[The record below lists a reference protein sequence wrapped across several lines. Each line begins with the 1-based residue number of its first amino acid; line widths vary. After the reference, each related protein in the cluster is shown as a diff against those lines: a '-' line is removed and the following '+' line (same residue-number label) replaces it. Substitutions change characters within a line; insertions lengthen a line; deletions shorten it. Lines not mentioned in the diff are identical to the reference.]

1 MKKILITICV
11 AVGVYFAFSNTIDE
25 FLYPEKRPGLNT
37 YDTYTTTTQQ
47 TTTAVTQQ
55 TPIVTDEDGYEPRDD
70 RKPDYV
76 QPADPTWSKR
86 TFNWTSYDKRY
97 TFEISM
103 NIQDDMYEYYHSLLR
118 YSYVKDYHNYV
129 SDDNNHKLV
138 KQLADEI
145 KSLCDQCGYGES
157 ETIRE
162 TANFVQSIEYVD
174 DMTSTGYTDFP
185 KYPLETLYDQ
195 CGDCED
201 SSILL
206 GALLKELGYGCIFIE
221 LPEHV
226 AIGVKAT
233 DDAPGTY
240 YDYNGS
246 HYLYIETTNSGWDI
260 GTLPDDFNEEELR
273 YTMCGKISKV
283 HRCDQC
289 DRVCGLFFII
299 LYIRDL
305 SNYKM
310 NTLYLLF
317 SILKEI
323 RPLGIFFIKNLF
335 LLFC

>member
-86 TFNWTSYDKRY
+86 TFNWTSYDKQY

-162 TANFVQSIEYVD
+162 TANFVQSIEYVLV
-174 DMTSTGYTDFP
+174 P
-185 KYPLETLYDQ
+185 
-195 CGDCED
+195 
-201 SSILL
+201 
-206 GALLKELGYGCIFIE
+206 
-221 LPEHV
+221 
-226 AIGVKAT
+226 
-233 DDAPGTY
+233 
-240 YDYNGS
+240 
-246 HYLYIETTNSGWDI
+246 
-260 GTLPDDFNEEELR
+260 
-273 YTMCGKISKV
+273 
-283 HRCDQC
+283 
-289 DRVCGLFFII
+289 
-299 LYIRDL
+299 
-305 SNYKM
+305 
-310 NTLYLLF
+310 
-317 SILKEI
+317 
-323 RPLGIFFIKNLF
+323 F
-335 LLFC
+335 LLRVLQLADQLSVSAVARGAERPGVRGSYYEKRAGTRDYIAAAACVIVTASYLVLERSMA

>member
-1 MKKILITICV
+1 MKKLLISICV

-55 TPIVTDEDGYEPRDD
+55 TPIVTDEDGYEPR
-70 RKPDYV
+70 
-76 QPADPTWSKR
+76 
-86 TFNWTSYDKRY
+86 
-97 TFEISM
+97 
-103 NIQDDMYEYYHSLLR
+103 
-118 YSYVKDYHNYV
+118 
-129 SDDNNHKLV
+129 DDNNHKLV

-260 GTLPDDFNEEELR
+260 GTLPDDYNEEKA
-273 YTMCGKISKV
+273 KIYDV
-283 HRCDQC
+283 W
-289 DRVCGLFFII
+289 
-299 LYIRDL
+299 
-305 SNYKM
+305 
-310 NTLYLLF
+310 
-317 SILKEI
+317 
-323 RPLGIFFIKNLF
+323 
-335 LLFC
+335 

>member
-1 MKKILITICV
+1 MKKLLISICV

-37 YDTYTTTTQQ
+37 YNTYTTTTQQ

-55 TPIVTDEDGYEPRDD
+55 TPIVTDEDGYEPR
-70 RKPDYV
+70 
-76 QPADPTWSKR
+76 
-86 TFNWTSYDKRY
+86 
-97 TFEISM
+97 
-103 NIQDDMYEYYHSLLR
+103 
-118 YSYVKDYHNYV
+118 
-129 SDDNNHKLV
+129 DDNNHKLV

-260 GTLPDDFNEEELR
+260 GTLPDDFNEEKA
-273 YTMCGKISKV
+273 KIYDV
-283 HRCDQC
+283 W
-289 DRVCGLFFII
+289 
-299 LYIRDL
+299 
-305 SNYKM
+305 
-310 NTLYLLF
+310 
-317 SILKEI
+317 
-323 RPLGIFFIKNLF
+323 
-335 LLFC
+335 

>member
-1 MKKILITICV
+1 MKKLLISICV

-47 TTTAVTQQ
+47 TTTTVTQQ

-260 GTLPDDFNEEELR
+260 
-273 YTMCGKISKV
+273 
-283 HRCDQC
+283 
-289 DRVCGLFFII
+289 
-299 LYIRDL
+299 
-305 SNYKM
+305 
-310 NTLYLLF
+310 
-317 SILKEI
+317 
-323 RPLGIFFIKNLF
+323 
-335 LLFC
+335 

>member
-1 MKKILITICV
+1 MKKLLISICV

-37 YDTYTTTTQQ
+37 YNTYTTTTQQ

-55 TPIVTDEDGYEPRDD
+55 TPIVTDEDGYEPR
-70 RKPDYV
+70 
-76 QPADPTWSKR
+76 
-86 TFNWTSYDKRY
+86 
-97 TFEISM
+97 
-103 NIQDDMYEYYHSLLR
+103 
-118 YSYVKDYHNYV
+118 
-129 SDDNNHKLV
+129 DDNNHKLV

-195 CGDCED
+195 RGDCED

-260 GTLPDDFNEEELR
+260 GTLPDDFNEEKA
-273 YTMCGKISKV
+273 KIYDV
-283 HRCDQC
+283 W
-289 DRVCGLFFII
+289 
-299 LYIRDL
+299 
-305 SNYKM
+305 
-310 NTLYLLF
+310 
-317 SILKEI
+317 
-323 RPLGIFFIKNLF
+323 
-335 LLFC
+335 

>member
-1 MKKILITICV
+1 MKKLLISICV

-37 YDTYTTTTQQ
+37 YNTYTTTTQQ

-55 TPIVTDEDGYEPRDD
+55 TPIVTDEDGYEP
-70 RKPDYV
+70 
-76 QPADPTWSKR
+76 
-86 TFNWTSYDKRY
+86 
-97 TFEISM
+97 
-103 NIQDDMYEYYHSLLR
+103 L
-118 YSYVKDYHNYV
+118 
-129 SDDNNHKLV
+129 DDNNHKLV

-260 GTLPDDFNEEELR
+260 GTLPDDFNEEKA
-273 YTMCGKISKV
+273 KIYDV
-283 HRCDQC
+283 W
-289 DRVCGLFFII
+289 
-299 LYIRDL
+299 
-305 SNYKM
+305 
-310 NTLYLLF
+310 
-317 SILKEI
+317 
-323 RPLGIFFIKNLF
+323 
-335 LLFC
+335 

>member
-1 MKKILITICV
+1 MKKLLISICV

-86 TFNWTSYDKRY
+86 TFNWTSYDKQY

-162 TANFVQSIEYVD
+162 TANFVQSIEYVLV
-174 DMTSTGYTDFP
+174 P
-185 KYPLETLYDQ
+185 
-195 CGDCED
+195 
-201 SSILL
+201 
-206 GALLKELGYGCIFIE
+206 
-221 LPEHV
+221 
-226 AIGVKAT
+226 
-233 DDAPGTY
+233 
-240 YDYNGS
+240 
-246 HYLYIETTNSGWDI
+246 
-260 GTLPDDFNEEELR
+260 
-273 YTMCGKISKV
+273 
-283 HRCDQC
+283 
-289 DRVCGLFFII
+289 
-299 LYIRDL
+299 
-305 SNYKM
+305 
-310 NTLYLLF
+310 
-317 SILKEI
+317 
-323 RPLGIFFIKNLF
+323 F
-335 LLFC
+335 LLRVLQLADQLSVSAVARGAERPGVRGSYYEQKAGARDHIAAAACALVTASYLVLERSMA

>member
-1 MKKILITICV
+1 MKKLLISICV

-37 YDTYTTTTQQ
+37 YNTYTTTTQQ

-55 TPIVTDEDGYEPRDD
+55 IPIVTDEDGYEPR
-70 RKPDYV
+70 
-76 QPADPTWSKR
+76 
-86 TFNWTSYDKRY
+86 
-97 TFEISM
+97 
-103 NIQDDMYEYYHSLLR
+103 
-118 YSYVKDYHNYV
+118 
-129 SDDNNHKLV
+129 DDNNHKLV

-260 GTLPDDFNEEELR
+260 GTLPDDFNEEKA
-273 YTMCGKISKV
+273 KIYDV
-283 HRCDQC
+283 W
-289 DRVCGLFFII
+289 
-299 LYIRDL
+299 
-305 SNYKM
+305 
-310 NTLYLLF
+310 
-317 SILKEI
+317 
-323 RPLGIFFIKNLF
+323 
-335 LLFC
+335 

>member
-1 MKKILITICV
+1 MKKLLISICV

-76 QPADPTWSKR
+76 QPA
-86 TFNWTSYDKRY
+86 
-97 TFEISM
+97 
-103 NIQDDMYEYYHSLLR
+103 
-118 YSYVKDYHNYV
+118 DYHNYV

-260 GTLPDDFNEEELR
+260 GTLPDDFNEEKA
-273 YTMCGKISKV
+273 KIYDV
-283 HRCDQC
+283 W
-289 DRVCGLFFII
+289 
-299 LYIRDL
+299 
-305 SNYKM
+305 
-310 NTLYLLF
+310 
-317 SILKEI
+317 
-323 RPLGIFFIKNLF
+323 
-335 LLFC
+335 

>member
-25 FLYPEKRPGLNT
+25 FLYPEKRSGLNT

-97 TFEISM
+97 SFEISM

-118 YSYVKDYHNYV
+118 YLYVKDYHNYV

-145 KSLCDQCGYGES
+145 KSLCDQCDYGES

-246 HYLYIETTNSGWDI
+246 HYLYIETTNSGI
-260 GTLPDDFNEEELR
+260 SERFLMISTRKRLR
-273 YTMCGKISKV
+273 YMMCGKISKA

-289 DRVCGLFFII
+289 DRVCGLFYYVGYQRFI
-299 LYIRDL
+299 
-305 SNYKM
+305 
-310 NTLYLLF
+310 
-317 SILKEI
+317 
-323 RPLGIFFIKNLF
+323 
-335 LLFC
+335 

>member
-129 SDDNNHKLV
+129 GDDNNHKLV

-145 KSLCDQCGYGES
+145 KSLCDQC
-157 ETIRE
+157 
-162 TANFVQSIEYVD
+162 D
-174 DMTSTGYTDFP
+174 
-185 KYPLETLYDQ
+185 
-195 CGDCED
+195 DCED
-201 SSILL
+201 SSIRL

-246 HYLYIETTNSGWDI
+246 HYLYIETTNSGWNI
-260 GTLPDDFNEEELR
+260 GTLPDDYNEEKA
-273 YTMCGKISKV
+273 KIYDV
-283 HRCDQC
+283 W
-289 DRVCGLFFII
+289 
-299 LYIRDL
+299 
-305 SNYKM
+305 
-310 NTLYLLF
+310 
-317 SILKEI
+317 
-323 RPLGIFFIKNLF
+323 
-335 LLFC
+335 

>member
-1 MKKILITICV
+1 MKKLLISICV

-145 KSLCDQCGYGES
+145 KSLCDQCG
-157 ETIRE
+157 
-162 TANFVQSIEYVD
+162 
-174 DMTSTGYTDFP
+174 
-185 KYPLETLYDQ
+185 
-195 CGDCED
+195 DCED

-260 GTLPDDFNEEELR
+260 GTLPDDFNEEKA
-273 YTMCGKISKV
+273 KIYDV
-283 HRCDQC
+283 W
-289 DRVCGLFFII
+289 
-299 LYIRDL
+299 
-305 SNYKM
+305 
-310 NTLYLLF
+310 
-317 SILKEI
+317 
-323 RPLGIFFIKNLF
+323 
-335 LLFC
+335 

>member
-1 MKKILITICV
+1 MKKLLITICV

-55 TPIVTDEDGYEPRDD
+55 TPIVTDEDGYEPR
-70 RKPDYV
+70 
-76 QPADPTWSKR
+76 
-86 TFNWTSYDKRY
+86 
-97 TFEISM
+97 
-103 NIQDDMYEYYHSLLR
+103 
-118 YSYVKDYHNYV
+118 
-129 SDDNNHKLV
+129 DDNNHKLV

-260 GTLPDDFNEEELR
+260 GTLPDDFNEEKA
-273 YTMCGKISKV
+273 KIYDV
-283 HRCDQC
+283 W
-289 DRVCGLFFII
+289 
-299 LYIRDL
+299 
-305 SNYKM
+305 
-310 NTLYLLF
+310 
-317 SILKEI
+317 
-323 RPLGIFFIKNLF
+323 
-335 LLFC
+335 

>member
-145 KSLCDQCGYGES
+145 KSLCDQCD
-157 ETIRE
+157 ILIFQNILWKR
-162 TANFVQSIEYVD
+162 F
-174 DMTSTGYTDFP
+174 MTSAEIVRTRPYFWELCL
-185 KYPLETLYDQ
+185 KSLAMAAF
-195 CGDCED
+195 
-201 SSILL
+201 LL
-206 GALLKELGYGCIFIE
+206 SFL
-221 LPEHV
+221 
-226 AIGVKAT
+226 
-233 DDAPGTY
+233 
-240 YDYNGS
+240 
-246 HYLYIETTNSGWDI
+246 
-260 GTLPDDFNEEELR
+260 
-273 YTMCGKISKV
+273 
-283 HRCDQC
+283 
-289 DRVCGLFFII
+289 
-299 LYIRDL
+299 
-305 SNYKM
+305 
-310 NTLYLLF
+310 NTLQ
-317 SILKEI
+317 
-323 RPLGIFFIKNLF
+323 
-335 LLFC
+335 

>member
-47 TTTAVTQQ
+47 TTTTVTQQ

-86 TFNWTSYDKRY
+86 TFNWTSYDKQY

-162 TANFVQSIEYVD
+162 TANFVQSIEYVLV
-174 DMTSTGYTDFP
+174 P
-185 KYPLETLYDQ
+185 
-195 CGDCED
+195 
-201 SSILL
+201 
-206 GALLKELGYGCIFIE
+206 
-221 LPEHV
+221 
-226 AIGVKAT
+226 
-233 DDAPGTY
+233 
-240 YDYNGS
+240 
-246 HYLYIETTNSGWDI
+246 
-260 GTLPDDFNEEELR
+260 
-273 YTMCGKISKV
+273 
-283 HRCDQC
+283 
-289 DRVCGLFFII
+289 
-299 LYIRDL
+299 
-305 SNYKM
+305 
-310 NTLYLLF
+310 
-317 SILKEI
+317 
-323 RPLGIFFIKNLF
+323 F
-335 LLFC
+335 LLRVLQLADQLSVSAVARGAERPGVRGSYYEQKAGARDHIAAAACAIVTASYLVLERSMA

>member
-138 KQLADEI
+138 K
-145 KSLCDQCGYGES
+145 
-157 ETIRE
+157 
-162 TANFVQSIEYVD
+162 TA
-174 DMTSTGYTDFP
+174 
-185 KYPLETLYDQ
+185 
-195 CGDCED
+195 C
-201 SSILL
+201 
-206 GALLKELGYGCIFIE
+206 
-221 LPEHV
+221 
-226 AIGVKAT
+226 
-233 DDAPGTY
+233 
-240 YDYNGS
+240 
-246 HYLYIETTNSGWDI
+246 
-260 GTLPDDFNEEELR
+260 R
-273 YTMCGKISKV
+273 
-283 HRCDQC
+283 
-289 DRVCGLFFII
+289 
-299 LYIRDL
+299 
-305 SNYKM
+305 
-310 NTLYLLF
+310 
-317 SILKEI
+317 
-323 RPLGIFFIKNLF
+323 
-335 LLFC
+335 

>member
-1 MKKILITICV
+1 MKKLLISICV

-37 YDTYTTTTQQ
+37 YNTYTTTTQQ

-55 TPIVTDEDGYEPRDD
+55 TPIVTDEDGYEPR
-70 RKPDYV
+70 
-76 QPADPTWSKR
+76 
-86 TFNWTSYDKRY
+86 
-97 TFEISM
+97 
-103 NIQDDMYEYYHSLLR
+103 
-118 YSYVKDYHNYV
+118 
-129 SDDNNHKLV
+129 DDNNHKLV

-174 DMTSTGYTDFP
+174 DMTSTGYTEFP

-260 GTLPDDFNEEELR
+260 GTLPDDFNEEKA
-273 YTMCGKISKV
+273 KIYDV
-283 HRCDQC
+283 W
-289 DRVCGLFFII
+289 
-299 LYIRDL
+299 
-305 SNYKM
+305 
-310 NTLYLLF
+310 
-317 SILKEI
+317 
-323 RPLGIFFIKNLF
+323 
-335 LLFC
+335 

>member
-1 MKKILITICV
+1 MKKLLITICV

-103 NIQDDMYEYYHSLLR
+103 NIQDDMYEYYHGLLR

-162 TANFVQSIEYVD
+162 TANFVQSIEYVQLD
-174 DMTSTGYTDFP
+174 ILIFLNILWKRFMTSAVIVRTRPYFWELCS
-185 KYPLETLYDQ
+185 KNLAMAAFL
-195 CGDCED
+195 
-201 SSILL
+201 SSFL
-206 GALLKELGYGCIFIE
+206 
-221 LPEHV
+221 
-226 AIGVKAT
+226 
-233 DDAPGTY
+233 
-240 YDYNGS
+240 
-246 HYLYIETTNSGWDI
+246 
-260 GTLPDDFNEEELR
+260 
-273 YTMCGKISKV
+273 
-283 HRCDQC
+283 
-289 DRVCGLFFII
+289 
-299 LYIRDL
+299 
-305 SNYKM
+305 
-310 NTLYLLF
+310 NTLQ
-317 SILKEI
+317 
-323 RPLGIFFIKNLF
+323 
-335 LLFC
+335 